1 MGGHALAGHLRD
13 RDVHLGHVGPLGVL
27 GQDHGLTGRGGGVVG
42 LVACQDGGQ
51 GEGQDLDL
59 TVGGARRG
67 GLRRGDGTRGR
78 GCRDV
83 GGAESDE
90 LVGAGHQVAGAGQGG
105 ELVGVGDAQDF
116 AGFAGGEGLEAHAV
130 GQVGLQ
136 ALHPGGLEPLRGEEQ
151 VDGQRTAQTTDR
163 DEEVREFGLGGEE
176 LGELVEDQEEGGH
189 WGEVVLTRDAVGLVI
204 RDVRVVAGVAQDFL
218 AAHHFALE
226 GVLHAVHEGE
236 LGLEVGDHG
245 RHVGQARHA
254 REGRAAL
261 EVDEDQVELLR
272 RVRQREGEDES
283 AQHL

>member
-1 MGGHALAGHLRD
+1 MDSERPRRPIATKRSANSGLA
-13 RDVHLGHVGPLGVL
+13 
-27 GQDHGLTGRGGGVVG
+27 
-42 LVACQDGGQ
+42 
-51 GEGQDLDL
+51 
-59 TVGGARRG
+59 
-67 GLRRGDGTRGR
+67 
-78 GCRDV
+78 
-83 GGAESDE
+83 
-90 LVGAGHQVAGAGQGG
+90 
-105 ELVGVGDAQDF
+105 
-116 AGFAGGEGLEAHAV
+116 
-130 GQVGLQ
+130 
-136 ALHPGGLEPLRGEEQ
+136 
-151 VDGQRTAQTTDR
+151 
-163 DEEVREFGLGGEE
+163 VRSSENSSRIRK
-176 LGELVEDQEEGGH
+176 EGGH

>member
-1 MGGHALAGHLRD
+1 M
-13 RDVHLGHVGPLGVL
+13 
-27 GQDHGLTGRGGGVVG
+27 
-42 LVACQDGGQ
+42 
-51 GEGQDLDL
+51 
-59 TVGGARRG
+59 
-67 GLRRGDGTRGR
+67 
-78 GCRDV
+78 
-83 GGAESDE
+83 
-90 LVGAGHQVAGAGQGG
+90 
-105 ELVGVGDAQDF
+105 
-116 AGFAGGEGLEAHAV
+116 
-130 GQVGLQ
+130 GLQ
-136 ALHPGGLEPLRGEEQ
+136 ALHPGRLEPLRGEEQ
-151 VDGQRTAQTTDR
+151 GDGQRTAQTTDR

-189 WGEVVLTRDAVGLVI
+189 RGKVVLTRDAVGLVI

>member
-1 MGGHALAGHLRD
+1 MDSER
-13 RDVHLGHVGPLGVL
+13 P
-27 GQDHGLTGRGGGVVG
+27 
-42 LVACQDGGQ
+42 
-51 GEGQDLDL
+51 
-59 TVGGARRG
+59 RRPIATK
-67 GLRRGDGTRGR
+67 R
-78 GCRDV
+78 
-83 GGAESDE
+83 
-90 LVGAGHQVAGAGQGG
+90 
-105 ELVGVGDAQDF
+105 
-116 AGFAGGEGLEAHAV
+116 
-130 GQVGLQ
+130 
-136 ALHPGGLEPLRGEEQ
+136 
-151 VDGQRTAQTTDR
+151 
-163 DEEVREFGLGGEE
+163 VREFGLGGEE